1 MKKILVISVCMIGI
15 MYAKAS
21 QESMDCKLSKK
32 SGLNYLICDNKAK
45 GYPLEQQKINEFEI
59 RYKDEKSE
67 TKIITLYEPTT
78 ISDLGNSQ
86 IIKSFLSKKGIVSF
100 TNAEVSYLNIR
111 GNTPL
116 YRDPEME
123 ILSSGCQFKSAPVV
137 ISYPKENICDDILCM
152 GAVECIEG
160 KIRTLR
166 DAICNAV
173 RTKEGVYCPEA
184 NDCLV
189 DDYVQI
195 LPYSYEKAGSSN
207 SEGNKNI
214 RSISK

>member
-1 MKKILVISVCMIGI
+1 MNKILLISIYMIGI

-32 SGLNYLICDNKAK
+32 SGLDYLICDNKAS
-45 GYPLEQQKINEFEI
+45 GYPMAQQKINEFEI
-59 RYKDEKSE
+59 RYKNEKSE
-67 TKIITLYEPTT
+67 TKIVTFYEATT
-78 ISDLGNSQ
+78 ISNLSNSE
-86 IIKSFLSKKGIVSF
+86 IIKSFLSKKGITSF
-100 TNAEVSYLNIR
+100 TNAEASYVNLK

-123 ILSSGCQFKSAPVV
+123 ILSSGCQFKSSPVV
-137 ISYPKENICDDILCM
+137 ISYPKENMCDDILCM

-160 KIRTLR
+160 KIHTSK

-173 RTKEGVYCPEA
+173 RAKEGVYCPEA
-184 NDCLV
+184 SDCLI

-195 LPYSYEKAGSSN
+195 LPYLHEKAN
-207 SEGNKNI
+207 STNSGDSKDM